1 MNWIL
6 LLALLPASAR
16 AQPGMWTLE
25 KAIALKYPLPQLSG
39 DSLAARMARGDSSLL
54 VFDTRPAEEYDVS
67 HLRGALRI
75 DPDMGAEAFV
85 AAYGDRLAGCDL
97 VFYCS
102 VGYRSSIVIERVRGA
117 AEEAGAR
124 SVANLRGGIFRWY
137 NEDRPLFGQAQ
148 VDTVHPYDA
157 YWGRFLRD
165 KRAAFRP

>member
-1 MNWIL
+1 MNWLL

-16 AQPGMWTLE
+16 AQPGMWALE
-25 KAIALKYPLPQLSG
+25 TAIALRYPLPQLSG

-54 VFDTRPAEEYDVS
+54 VFDTRPSEEYDVS
-67 HLRGALRI
+67 HLRSAQRV
-75 DPDMGAEAFV
+75 DPDMGTEAFI
-85 AAYGDRLAGCDL
+85 AAYGERLVGRDL

-102 VGYRSSIVIERVRGA
+102 VGYRSSMLIERVRSA
-117 AEEAGAR
+117 AEGAGAR

-137 NEDRPLFGQAQ
+137 NEDRPLFGSAQ

-165 KRAAFRP
+165 KGAQERP